1 MFQVKTN
8 PLSSDISPFD
18 NQVNKSDD
26 PLPIGNYNY
35 IFCGKKGSGKSTLM
49 LNLLKR
55 KSSPYY
61 RIFDKVFLCSPTAG
75 RDEKFAPLIEELSE
89 EGQFYDTLND
99 DVVDQIVRKLEASNE
114 EFKKEHPKMTP
125 RNLLIIDD
133 CIHLLP
139 SSIQHSSINQLF
151 TNQRHMKLSIWIC
164 TQQFTKLNRL
174 IRTNADLISFFPTD
188 NRKEFQTLE
197 EELSIDPKLLKKV
210 YDFATDTNNGFLHIS
225 LAGRKPSFFKKFDK
239 ILI

>member
-8 PLSSDISPFD
+8 PLSCEIAPFD

-26 PLPIGNYNY
+26 PLPIGNYIY
-35 IFCGKKGSGKSTLM
+35 IFCGRAGSGKSTLM
-49 LNLLKR
+49 LNLLRR
-55 KSSPYY
+55 KSSPYH
-61 RIFDKVFLCSPTAG
+61 RIFDKVFLCSPTAK
-75 RDEKFAPLIEELSE
+75 RDEKFAPLIDELSE
-89 EGQFYDTLND
+89 DGQFYDAIND
-99 DVVDQIVRKLEASNE
+99 DVVDQILQKLEVSNE

-139 SSIQHSSINQLF
+139 SSMQHSAINQIFVNL
-151 TNQRHMKLSIWIC
+151 RHSKLSVWIC

-174 IRTNADLISFFPTD
+174 IRTNANLISFFPTD
-188 NRKEFQTLE
+188 SRKEFQTLE
-197 EELSIDPKLLKKV
+197 EELAIDPKLLKKV
-210 YDFATDTNNGFLHIS
+210 YDFATDSNNGFLHIS

>member
-8 PLSSDISPFD
+8 PLSCEIAPFD

-26 PLPIGNYNY
+26 PLPIGNYVH
-35 IFCGKKGSGKSTLM
+35 IFSGRPGSGKSTLV

-55 KSSPYY
+55 KSSPYH

-75 RDEKFAPLIEELSE
+75 RVEKFMPLIEELSE

-99 DVVDQIVRKLEASNE
+99 EIIQQIVDKIKSSNE
-114 EFKKEHPKMTP
+114 EYKKEHPKMIP

-139 SSIQHSSINQLF
+139 SSTQHSSINQIFVGL
-151 TNQRHMKLSIWIC
+151 RHMKLSVWIC

-174 IRTNADLISFFPTD
+174 IRTNANLISFFPTD
-188 NRKEFQTLE
+188 SRKEFQTLE
-197 EELSIDPKLLKKV
+197 EELSIDPKLLKSV
-210 YDFATDTNNGFLHIS
+210 YDFATDSNNGFLHIS
-225 LAGRKPSFFKKFDK
+225 LCGRKPAFFKKFDK